1 MTHFPKPFFKKKRGV
16 WYVEIHRR
24 QHNLGPD
31 KDEAFRLYHQ
41 LMGQPQQQAVAPA
54 GTLAPIIDNF
64 LDWCQNHR
72 SPDTYRW
79 YRDRLE
85 RFDQKYP
92 DLRVADLRPYHIQ
105 RWIDDMDVSS
115 GTKRNYCRSVK
126 RCLRWAKQQGYID
139 RNPVADMEMP
149 RGGKREKVVSD
160 AEWST
165 LLGCVSD
172 RAFRDLL
179 IVTWETGC
187 RPQESL
193 RVEGRHVDLAN
204 QRWVF
209 PVTESKTDIPRIVYL
224 TDTALAITKRLML
237 QHPTGP
243 LFRNR
248 RGNPWTK
255 DSVKCVFLNIRIT
268 LGREIL
274 EQGSP
279 KPKDRRRKYLAV
291 DDADA
296 REFMKTLSPVKRS
309 GRAKTRAELLGE
321 ARRKLTFKAAKELGP
336 NYCLYDLRHTWM
348 NRMLTK
354 GVDALTVAFLAGH
367 SDPST
372 LAKVYAHLSQN
383 PVYLL
388 GQAKKAAG

>member
-1 MTHFPKPFFKKKRGV
+1 M
-16 WYVEIHRR
+16 
-24 QHNLGPD
+24 
-31 KDEAFRLYHQ
+31 
-41 LMGQPQQQAVAPA
+41 APA

-126 RCLRWAKQQGYID
+126 RCLRWVKQQGYID

-309 GRAKTRAELLGE
+309 GRAKMRAELLGE

-388 GQAKKAAG
+388 GQAKNSFQQTNLTPYAP